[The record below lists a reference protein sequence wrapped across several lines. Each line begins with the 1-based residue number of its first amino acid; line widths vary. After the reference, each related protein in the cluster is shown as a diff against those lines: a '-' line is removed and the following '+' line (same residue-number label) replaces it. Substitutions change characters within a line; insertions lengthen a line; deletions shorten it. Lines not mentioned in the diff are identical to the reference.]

1 MNTKDIR
8 PDTFNLN
15 EASIASGINRIRLA
29 QLARTPG
36 FPAFKCGR
44 RWIIPREAF
53 LRWLEEQAGEQARL

>member
-1 MNTKDIR
+1 MSTSNIR
-8 PDTFNLN
+8 PDTFNLK
-15 EASIASGINRIRLA
+15 EASAASGINRIKLA